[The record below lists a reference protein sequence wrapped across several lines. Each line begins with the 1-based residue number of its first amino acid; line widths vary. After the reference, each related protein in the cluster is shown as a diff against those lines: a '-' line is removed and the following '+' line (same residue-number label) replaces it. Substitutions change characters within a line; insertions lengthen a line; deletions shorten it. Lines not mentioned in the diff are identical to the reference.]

1 MSGFFR
7 NALTAAS
14 PANPAPTT
22 TTLVFTGSSFHAVGY
37 RRGMERRKLGD
48 RLVTTMGLGCMPVS
62 FPEHA
67 GDRDRGISVI
77 HRAIDLGLTLL
88 DTANIYAPSWDAVGH
103 NEEIVGAALRSYSG
117 ESDLAEVLVATK
129 GGITRSMGEVWGR
142 DATREG
148 LVRAAEASRDALGVE
163 VIDLYQLHRPDPAL
177 SYAEQ
182 VRSLAAVRDEGIA
195 QMIGLS
201 NATLPELEVALETVG
216 GPEEGGI
223 VSVQNEFS
231 PRFRGDPEVL
241 EACTQLGIAFLPW
254 SPLGG
259 ADQAR
264 GIGDRYAAFAE
275 IALDVGASAHE
286 VVLAWLAAISPVMI
300 PIPGASRPETVDS
313 IVRAGDVVLTDEQV
327 ERLSA
332 TIPEATSMY
341 PEDQPRPRLR

>member
-1 MSGFFR
+1 MR
-7 NALTAAS
+7 WVT
-14 PANPAPTT
+14 
-22 TTLVFTGSSFHAVGY
+22 VGCMD
-37 RRGMERRKLGD
+37 RRRIGD

-67 GDRDRGISVI
+67 ADRDRGISVI

-103 NEEIVGAALRSYSG
+103 NEEIVGAALRSYAG
-117 ESDLAEVLVATK
+117 VSDLSEVLVATK
-129 GGITRSMGEVWGR
+129 GGITRSQGEVWGR

-163 VIDLYQLHRPDPAL
+163 IIDLYQLHRPDPAL

-195 QMIGLS
+195 RMIGLS

-241 EACTQLGIAFLPW
+241 EACTQRGIAFLPGHP
-254 SPLGG
+254 SGELTRRVP
-259 ADQAR
+259 
-264 GIGDRYAAFAE
+264 
-275 IALDVGASAHE
+275 SATG
-286 VVLAWLAAISPVMI
+286 M
-300 PIPGASRPETVDS
+300 
-313 IVRAGDVVLTDEQV
+313 
-327 ERLSA
+327 RLS
-332 TIPEATSMY
+332 
-341 PEDQPRPRLR
+341 PRLPSMSARARMRSCWPGWRPSRRS